1 MGHSTIAVSGN
12 AGFSAQNLLSLV
24 IVTGRM
30 GHDLHLIN
38 VAFSTLHFRSI
49 VWYKHNVH
57 VTRVAALHNCANRV
71 GERKRT
77 VGALFYAF
85 SMKIKALT
93 RSNE

>member
-12 AGFSAQNLLSLV
+12 VGFSAQNLLGLV

-57 VTRVAALHNCANRV
+57 VGLAALHNCANRV
-71 GERKRT
+71 CERKRT

>member
-30 GHDLHLIN
+30 GHDLRLIN

-57 VTRVAALHNCANRV
+57 VTRAGCSPQLCKQSGWEKKNSGSFILRFQH
-71 GERKRT
+71 EDKSFDT
-77 VGALFYAF
+77 
-85 SMKIKALT
+85 
-93 RSNE
+93 